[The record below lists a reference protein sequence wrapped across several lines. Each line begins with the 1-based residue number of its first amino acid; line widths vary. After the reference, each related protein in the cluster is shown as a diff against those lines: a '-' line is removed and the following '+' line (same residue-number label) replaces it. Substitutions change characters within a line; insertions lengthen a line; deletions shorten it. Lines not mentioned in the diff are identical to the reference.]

1 MTFSI
6 ARHKWFFALLGV
18 LIVLTHFQIIGQ
30 TPRGPH
36 TWRQCHTLAVARN
49 FHQEGMNILQPR
61 VDKRNDTHGVT
72 GMQFPSYEY
81 LVAIGYKILGEH
93 NFIHRILSLLLT
105 FLGCIAMYRI
115 GVVIF
120 RSELVAIAGAAML
133 PWSPDLFYHSA
144 NALPDVL
151 ALTAGLWGVALA
163 LQYRITRHIPT
174 ILWSDAFILL
184 GALTKVQYLSFGL
197 PILILFY
204 QDRGR
209 GKIGK
214 TEFRMFLEL
223 SSIVLMLTAGWY
235 IYARELRRTSGL
247 LDFGLHFN
255 PVSDFAEGLS
265 ILRQNLL
272 SDLPELYLNYASFAL
287 MLVGLIHFVSRRWR
301 NSEWSLVAIF
311 WGATLVVYHML
322 ELGQMKDHAYYAM
335 VYLLPLTLLAM
346 NGVKVVAERLK
357 PRVVWILIAAMP
369 ALAYARMHHRWTGDQ
384 NYVPSTLYDKDE
396 RKAFVSQIPDGL
408 CIVGPDLSGSI
419 YYYYLDR
426 EGFGFADPTELENE
440 DQLKSMIEKGAS
452 ILISDHPMVRTIP
465 AVMKHTDSL
474 ITQQNEFYTL
484 RLK

>member
-1 MTFSI
+1 M
-6 ARHKWFFALLGV
+6 LGV

-30 TPRGPH
+30 NPRGPH

-49 FHQEGMNILQPR
+49 FHQESMNILRPR
-61 VDKRNDTHGVT
+61 VDKRNDTSGVT

-81 LVAIGYKILGEH
+81 LVALGYKILGEH

-105 FLGCIAMYRI
+105 FLACIAMYRI
-115 GVVIF
+115 GIAIF
-120 RSELVAIAGAAML
+120 RSEFVGIAGAAML

-163 LQYRITRHIPT
+163 VQYRITRHIST
-174 ILWSDAFILL
+174 IFWSGGLILL

-204 QDRGR
+204 QDRR
-209 GKIGK
+209 RREIGK
-214 TEFRMFLEL
+214 TEYRLFLEL
-223 SSIVLMLTAGWY
+223 SSLVLMLTASWY

-255 PVSDFAEGLS
+255 PVSDFVEGLS

-311 WGATLVVYHML
+311 WGSTLALYHIL

-335 VYLLPLTLLAM
+335 VYLLPLMLLAM
-346 NGVKVVAERLK
+346 NGVKVVADRLNK
-357 PRVVWILIAAMP
+357 RIVWLLIAVMP
-369 ALAYARMHHRWTGDQ
+369 VIAYARMHQRWTGDQ
-384 NYVPSTLYDKDE
+384 KYVPLALYDNEE
-396 RKAFVSQIPDGL
+396 RKNFVSQIPDGL
-408 CIVGPDLSGSI
+408 CIVGPDISGSI
-419 YYYYLDR
+419 YYYYLER
-426 EGFGFADPTELENE
+426 EGFGFADQAELENE
-440 DQLKSMIEKGAS
+440 DHLKSMIDKGAT
-452 ILISDHPMVRTIP
+452 ILISDHAMVRVIP
-465 AVMKHTDSL
+465 AVVKHTDSL
-474 ITQQNEFYTL
+474 ITLQHDFYAL